1 MPKVIRRGQVQ
12 EDRWHIVPPPQPGGE
27 SPAIPVSGAVLVPLG
42 LWLQE
47 RESLAD
53 RPETGVWL
61 DSHESPEALAPDLDR
76 LPVVG
81 IRFPRSGDGR
91 GYSIARQLRTRH
103 RYGGELRAFGD
114 LGRDHFEPLVRC
126 GFDALQPPDDR
137 FTQAQLAAAA
147 DAIRAWG

>member
-1 MPKVIRRGQVQ
+1 MHKVIRRGEVQ
-12 EDRWHIVPPPQPGGE
+12 DDRWHIVWPPLTGDAPPPI
-27 SPAIPVSGAVLVPLG
+27 PASGAVLVPLG
-42 LWLQE
+42 LWLQA

-76 LPVVG
+76 IPVVG
-81 IRFPRSGDGR
+81 IHFPASGDGR

-103 RYGGELRAFGD
+103 RFSGELRAFGD

-137 FTQAQLAAAA
+137 FTLAQLAAAA
-147 DAIRAWG
+147 EAIRAWG